1 MAKKLYV
8 TKAIGGKESFSAA
21 KLRRSMLD
29 SGASAEIING
39 VIRKI
44 KTHAKP
50 GVSTAEIHRLAFQL
64 LKSANRTYAARY
76 NLKKAIMEIGP
87 DGFSFEQYFASLLE
101 HQGYKTQTNVV
112 VNGSCITHEVDIFAE
127 KYKENIHAAIE
138 MKFHSK
144 PGRKTRSKDA
154 LYSYARFLD
163 IQKNWK
169 FKKSRGAK
177 PKKATLQGWL
187 VTNTEMTY
195 NAINYCNCVGMKV
208 IAWSYPDDGNSLQN
222 MVHTEALYPI
232 TVLTCLNHKQKK
244 DILNKG
250 IIMCFDLLK
259 NKSVLKSV
267 GLKQGQ
273 INTCIAEVEELCGN
287 YVKK

>member
-1 MAKKLYV
+1 MAKKLFV
-8 TKAIGGKESFSAA
+8 TKAIGDKESFSAA

-29 SGASAEIING
+29 SGASAEVIND

-44 KTHAKP
+44 KTHVEP

-64 LKSANRTYAARY
+64 LKTASRTYAARY
-76 NLKKAIMEIGP
+76 NLKKAIMQIGP
-87 DGFSFEQYFASLLE
+87 DGFPFEQYFANLLE
-101 HQGYKTQTNVV
+101 HQGFKTRTNVV
-112 VNGSCITHEVDIFAE
+112 VNGYCITHEVDIFAE
-127 KYKENIHAAIE
+127 KHKENIHALIE

-154 LYSYARFLD
+154 LYTYARFLD
-163 IQKNWK
+163 IQKHWQ

-177 PKKATLQGWL
+177 PKKATLQSWL

-208 IAWSYPDDGNSLQN
+208 IAWSYPEDGTSLQGMIHN
-222 MVHTEALYPI
+222 EALYPI
-232 TVLTCLNHKQKK
+232 TVLTSLNHKQKENILRK
-244 DILNKG
+244 D

-259 NKSVLKSV
+259 NKNVLKSS
-267 GLKQGQ
+267 GLKSDQ
-273 INTCIAEVEELCGN
+273 INQCIKEVEELCGD
-287 YVKK
+287 YIKK

>member
-1 MAKKLYV
+1 MAKKLFV
-8 TKAIGGKESFSAA
+8 TKAVGEKESFSAA

-29 SGASAEIING
+29 SGASAEVIND

-64 LKSANRTYAARY
+64 LKNANRTYAARY
-76 NLKKAIMEIGP
+76 NLKKGIMEIGP
-87 DGFSFEQYFASLLE
+87 DGFPFEQYFANLLE
-101 HQGYKTQTNVV
+101 HQGFKTRTNVV
-112 VNGSCITHEVDIFAE
+112 VNGSCITHEIDIFAE
-127 KYKENIHAAIE
+127 KHKENVHALIE

-154 LYSYARFLD
+154 LYTHARFLD
-163 IQKNWK
+163 IQKYWQ

-177 PKKATLQGWL
+177 PKKATLQSWL

-208 IAWSYPDDGNSLQN
+208 IAWSYPVDGNSLQS
-222 MVHTEALYPI
+222 MIHTEALYPI
-232 TVLTCLNHKQKK
+232 TVLTSLNDKQKK
-244 DILNKG
+244 DILHRG

-259 NKSVLKSV
+259 NKSVLKSC
-267 GLKQGQ
+267 GLKAGQ
-273 INTCIAEVEELCGN
+273 INRCVEEVEELCGH
-287 YVKK
+287 YAKK